1 MMDLHDRLARIA
13 GPAAEPSAAEADA
26 DLARGRRALRRRR
39 SVRALGT
46 SAFAVAALAV
56 AVTYNNQAGPA
67 TTPPDKAL
75 AQVVATRLV
84 AYEGKQ
90 PQGFTI
96 DKVPAGWE
104 IQGGDVASLT
114 IAPQNAAD
122 KNPDVFVDKIAITL
136 QSKDDHSTPTGMQL
150 EVGGK
155 PSVLNGIMDGCPPG
169 GPAATPPVTTS
180 APNTTGP
187 PCVAQGKDL
196 WVKQSDGIWMLVQ
209 IWDARG
215 WTQQDIVEFADGI
228 HVQPGAERIVG

>member
-1 MMDLHDRLARIA
+1 MMDLHDRLDRIA

-56 AVTYNNQAGPA
+56 AVTISTQTGPA
-67 TTPPDKAL
+67 TTPPDKAP
-75 AQVVATRLV
+75 AQVIATRLV

-104 IQGGDVASLT
+104 IQGGNVAHLT

-122 KNPDVFVDKIAITL
+122 KNPDMFVNKIAITL
-136 QSKDDHSTPTGMQL
+136 QSKDDHSTPTGTQL

-155 PSVLNGIMDGCPPG
+155 PGVLN
-169 GPAATPPVTTS
+169 V
-180 APNTTGP
+180 
-187 PCVAQGKDL
+187 VAQGKNL
-196 WVKQSDGIWMLVQ
+196 WVKQPDGRWMLVQ
-209 IWDARG
+209 IWDAHG

-228 HVQPGAERIVG
+228 HVQPGAERGVG

>member
-46 SAFAVAALAV
+46 SAFAVAVLAV
-56 AVTYNNQAGPA
+56 AATYGNQAAPA
-67 TTPPDKAL
+67 TTPPDKAP

-104 IQGGDVASLT
+104 IQGGGVGHLT

-122 KNPDVFVDKIAITL
+122 KNPDAFVNKIAIML
-136 QSKDDHSTPTGMQL
+136 QSKDDHSTPTGTQL
-150 EVGGK
+150 DVGGK
-155 PSVLNGIMDGCPPG
+155 PGVLN
-169 GPAATPPVTTS
+169 
-180 APNTTGP
+180 
-187 PCVAQGKDL
+187 VAQGSHGGKNL
-196 WVKQSDGIWMLVQ
+196 WVKQPDGLWMLVQ
-209 IWDARG
+209 IWDAHG

-228 HVQPGAERIVG
+228 QVQPGAERGVG

>member
-56 AVTYNNQAGPA
+56 AVTYGPA
-67 TTPPDKAL
+67 TTPPDKAP
-75 AQVVATRLV
+75 AQVIATRLV

-122 KNPDVFVDKIAITL
+122 KNPDNFVDKIAITL
-136 QSKDDHSTPTGMQL
+136 QSKDDHSTPTGTQL

-155 PSVLNGIMDGCPPG
+155 PSVLKEQDGCLPE
-169 GPAATPPVTTS
+169 GPAATPPVTAS

-196 WVKQSDGIWMLVQ
+196 WVKQPDGIWMLVQ
-209 IWDARG
+209 IWDAHG

-228 HVQPGAERIVG
+228 HVQPGAERGVG